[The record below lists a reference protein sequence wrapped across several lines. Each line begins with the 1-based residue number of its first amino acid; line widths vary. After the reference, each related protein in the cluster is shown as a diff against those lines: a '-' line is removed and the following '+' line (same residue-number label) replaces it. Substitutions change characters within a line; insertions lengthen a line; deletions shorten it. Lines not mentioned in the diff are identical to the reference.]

1 MGVHTISIFTCLIF
15 SQFYATAAS
24 GRKDVVIVMDI
35 TTSEGLPVTMA
46 AVRDLL
52 NTLSALDYFI
62 IINSSL
68 TDNDGKLLQS

>member
-1 MGVHTISIFTCLIF
+1 
-15 SQFYATAAS
+15 
-24 GRKDVVIVMDI
+24 MDI

-68 TDNDGKLLQS
+68 SDNDGKLLQS